1 MNRGFEDARETTDHA
16 LAEAVAKQLKP
27 VYCTRC
33 GSHLQ
38 IRKLQQNGFDKD
50 TGHPRYD
57 IVLACPQAAL
67 YETDVLRGARFTWK
81 NPVDRHTVHEVSK
94 VIELNSDIADTHYK
108 RGAAYDEMVESVKHC
123 PGCGKSRIEG
133 MRFCPQCGQRLTGSD
148 LEEKQRYVNH
158 PIVPFKERNWFER
171 HLNWTMVLA
180 WAGSYLIAFMV
191 WSLAALTGP
200 DTSVDALGSV
210 VAVIGLTVSI
220 GVGQWVLR
228 KKNRSPAWLL
238 ICWTWFF
245 LLIDNKS
252 TIGDAYG
259 RTTADYDKL
268 IEFDPHNA
276 DAYCERGDFYYE
288 AGEYYKAA
296 IDYGKAIKL
305 DLNDANAYYNRG
317 CAYSEMGEYE
327 KAIADYNKAIELDPN
342 DAYTYYSRGLAY
354 HEKGEVPK
362 AVSDL
367 GKCIGLSTE
376 PELMADAQRA
386 LNEMKRFPQKS

>member
-1 MNRGFEDARETTDHA
+1 M
-16 LAEAVAKQLKP
+16 K
-27 VYCTRC
+27 YCPYC
-33 GSHLQ
+33 GT
-38 IRKLQQNGFDKD
+38 KL
-50 TGHPRYD
+50 
-57 IVLACPQAAL
+57 
-67 YETDVLRGARFTWK
+67 E
-81 NPVDRHTVHEVSK
+81 
-94 VIELNSDIADTHYK
+94 
-108 RGAAYDEMVESVKHC
+108 ESMK
-123 PGCGKSRIEG
+123 
-133 MRFCPQCGQRLTGSD
+133 FCPKCGQNPSGLN
-148 LEEKQRYVNH
+148 LEEKQTH
-158 PIVPFKERNWFER
+158 IPKSEPPLKERTWFER

-180 WAGSYLIAFMV
+180 WAGSYLVAFIV
-191 WSLAALTGP
+191 WSLAALADP

-210 VAVIGLTVSI
+210 IAVIGLTVSI
-220 GVGQWVLR
+220 AVGQWVLR

-238 ICWTWFF
+238 ICWIWFF

-268 IEFDPHNA
+268 IELDPDNA

-288 AGEYYKAA
+288 AGEYDKAA
-296 IDYGKAIKL
+296 IDYDKAIKL
-305 DLNDANAYYNRG
+305 DPNDANAYYNRG
-317 CAYSEMGEYE
+317 CAYSEMREYE

-367 GKCIGLSTE
+367 EKCIGLSTE

-386 LNEMKRFPQKS
+386 LNEIKRSP